1 MAAPPLAPHR
11 GARDLAYASLVGAY
25 TLAFIGLAAVATWLL
40 LRRYRRSAS
49 SAELEASRSEWIHV
63 PLVSAVVL
71 WVVTV
76 VTFGAGV
83 LLAPAGAGLT
93 FVASRRT
100 SARNLAFWAG
110 TVLNACLA
118 IGFVLAIGVLI

>member
-1 MAAPPLAPHR
+1 
-11 GARDLAYASLVGAY
+11 VGVY

-40 LRRYRRSAS
+40 HRRHRRSAS
-49 SAELEASRSEWIHV
+49 SAELGAARPEWVHV

-76 VTFGAGV
+76 LTFGTGV
-83 LLAPAGAGLT
+83 LLAPAGVGLT
-93 FVASRRT
+93 VVASRRT
-100 SARNLAFWAG
+100 SARNRAFWAG

-118 IGFVLAIGVLI
+118 IGFVLAIGILIYAVATGQGVTDE

>member
-1 MAAPPLAPHR
+1 
-11 GARDLAYASLVGAY
+11 VGVY

-40 LRRYRRSAS
+40 HRRHRRTAWA
-49 SAELEASRSEWIHV
+49 AELEASRSEWVGV

-76 VTFGAGV
+76 LTFGAGV
-83 LLAPAGAGLT
+83 LLAPAGVGLT
-93 FVASRRT
+93 FVAWQRT

-118 IGFVLAIGVLI
+118 IGFVLAIGILIYDVATGQGVTDE